1 MPVLGGGH
9 TTLRAI
15 IEDRAAE
22 LASLPFLVMV
32 DGRLSYGETDELANR
47 TANALA
53 GVGVATGDIVM
64 ARCGNATPM
73 VATWFGCN
81 KLGAVF
87 MPVNPLLT
95 GEPLRRVM
103 AHAGAK
109 VAVCDQQLLAE
120 LAEVRAGLPALE
132 TILVARETPAVPR
145 PRDTCSFA
153 ALVEAAPSA
162 RPPPLED
169 DPAAPAKLS
178 YTSGTTGTPKA
189 VVWSRACEAT
199 WARCYGDELIPIAPG
214 ESTYCCL
221 PLSHITCQGTMLA
234 TMWRGGR
241 ITVDDGFDPFG
252 YWNRV
257 RRAEASVFSYVGTL
271 LSVLGRRPERSGD
284 ADNPVWR
291 VLGSAAPIELWRDIE
306 RRFGL
311 EIAET
316 WGQTETASCWTRP
329 ESMPQRPGSVG
340 RPSSRFESRLV
351 GPDGTELGPGLPG
364 ELWIRPNQA
373 HVMFEGYLAP
383 GGVSSASVSREDWT
397 DEGWYRTG
405 DVLVRLDDGELSFVG
420 RQREAIRRRGEM
432 IPAGDVEEAA
442 LSHPAVAEAAAVGV
456 TADDGVEDEIKLCVV
471 PEPGEPLDPG
481 ELHAY
486 LCRRLPRF
494 MQPRY
499 VEVRPEL
506 PKTPSTRVQK
516 YRLRQEGPANAWDS
530 RPRYSP
536 PG

>member
-1 MPVLGGGH
+1 MGSAG
-9 TTLRAI
+9 TLRGI
-15 IEDRAAE
+15 IEDRAAA
-22 LASLPFLVMV
+22 LGSLPFLVMP
-32 DGRLSYGETDELANR
+32 DGQLSYADTDELANR

-53 GVGVATGDIVM
+53 GLGVAPGDIVM

-109 VAVCDQQLLAE
+109 VAVCDRQLLAE
-120 LAEVRAGLPALE
+120 LAEIRAGLPALR
-132 TILVARETPAVPR
+132 TILVARETGHAPGVRVSKAGLR
-145 PRDTCSFA
+145 PDGTYSFD
-153 ALVEAAPSA
+153 ALVEAASSSL
-162 RPPPLED
+162 PPPFDED
-169 DPAAPAKLS
+169 PGAPTKLS
-178 YTSGTTGTPKA
+178 YTSGTTGTPKG
-189 VVWSRACEAT
+189 VLWSRACEAT
-199 WARCYGDELIPIAPG
+199 WARCYGEELITIAPG

-221 PLSHITCQGTMLA
+221 PLSHITCQATVLA
-234 TMWRGGR
+234 TLWWGGR

-252 YWNRV
+252 FWNRV
-257 RRAEASVFSYVGTL
+257 RRAEASVFTYVGTL
-271 LSVLGRRPERSGD
+271 LSVLGRRPERPGD

-316 WGQTETASCWTRP
+316 WGQTETASCWTWP
-329 ESMPQRPGSVG
+329 ASMPQRPGTVG
-340 RPSSRFESRLV
+340 RPASRFESRIV
-351 GPDGTELGPGLPG
+351 GPDGVELSPGLSG
-364 ELWIRPNQA
+364 ELWIRPHEP
-373 HVMFEGYLAP
+373 HVMFEGYLSPA
-383 GGVSSASVSREDWT
+383 GVTRESWT
-397 DEGWYRTG
+397 EDGWYRTG
-405 DVLVRLDDGELSFVG
+405 DVLVRHEDGELSFVG

-432 IPAGDVEEAA
+432 IPAGEVEEAA
-442 LSHPAVAEAAAVGV
+442 LRHPAVAEAAAVGV
-456 TADDGVEDEIKLCVV
+456 VADDGVEDEIKLCVV
-471 PEPGEPLDPG
+471 PESGETLNPA

-486 LCRRLPRF
+486 LCERLPRF

-506 PKTPSTRVQK
+506 PKTPTTRVQR
-516 YRLRQEGPANAWDS
+516 YRLTDEGVAKAWDAH
-530 RPRYSP
+530 PRFKP
-536 PG
+536 HG

>member
-1 MPVLGGGH
+1 MASAG
-9 TTLRAI
+9 TLREI
-15 IEDRAAE
+15 IEDRAAD
-22 LASLPFLVMV
+22 LGSSPFLVLA
-32 DGRLSYGETDELANR
+32 DGRFSYAEIDELANR

-53 GVGVATGDIVM
+53 GLGATSGDIVM

-109 VAVCDQQLLAE
+109 LAVCDQQLMPE
-120 LAEVRAGLPALE
+120 LTEIRAGLPALE
-132 TILVARETPAVPR
+132 TIVVARETGGSR
-145 PRDTCSFA
+145 PPGTRSFD
-153 ALVEAAPSA
+153 ALVEAASSS
-162 RPPPLED
+162 RPPPLAD
-169 DPAAPAKLS
+169 DPDAPTKLS
-178 YTSGTTGTPKA
+178 YTSGTTGTPKG
-189 VVWSRACEAT
+189 VLWSRACEAT
-199 WARCYGDELIPIAPG
+199 WARCYGDELIPIAPA
-214 ESTYCCL
+214 ESTYSCL

-234 TMWRGGR
+234 TLWRGGR

-252 YWNRV
+252 FWNRV
-257 RRAEASVFSYVGTL
+257 RRAEASVFTYVGTL
-271 LSVLGRRPERSGD
+271 LSVLGRRPERAGD

-316 WGQTETASCWTRP
+316 WGQTETASCWSRP
-329 ESMPQRPGSVG
+329 ETMPQRPGSVG
-340 RPSSRFESRLV
+340 RPAPRFESRIMS
-351 GPDGTELGPGLPG
+351 PDGIELDPGHSG
-364 ELWIRPNQA
+364 ELWIRPHEP

-383 GGVSSASVSREDWT
+383 GGGTASVSRESWT
-397 DEGWYRTG
+397 EDGWYRTG
-405 DVLVRLDDGELSFVG
+405 DVLVRHQDGELSFVH

-432 IPAGDVEEAA
+432 IPAGEVEEAA
-442 LSHPAVAEAAAVGV
+442 LSHAGVAEAAAVGV
-456 TADDGVEDEIKLCVV
+456 VADDGVEDEIKLCVV
-471 PEPGEPLDPG
+471 AQPGETLDPVD
-481 ELHAY
+481 LHAH
-486 LCRRLPRF
+486 LCQRLPRF

-499 VEVRPEL
+499 VEVRAEL
-506 PKTPSTRVQK
+506 PKTPTTRVQR
-516 YRLRQEGPANAWDS
+516 YRLSDEGVANAWDAH
-530 RPRYSP
+530 PRFNP